1 MVEEEGFDMV
11 ENQRKLEAA
20 FLAGRADAIAERT
33 GAVPEGAEELFR
45 MVLSESD
52 CITLARLSN
61 VLFHAPSPTS
71 APRSTTQ
78 LAATLPI
85 AIGSGNSNGDHV
97 RGR

>member
-1 MVEEEGFDMV
+1 MV

-20 FLAGRADAIAERT
+20 FLAGRADAIAELK
-33 GAVPEGAEELFR
+33 GVVPEGSEELFR

-52 CITLARLSN
+52 CMALARLSN
-61 VLFHAPSPTS
+61 VLFHAPGTTS

-78 LAATLPI
+78 LVATLPVV
-85 AIGSGNSNGDHV
+85 IGDRGSNGDRI